1 MNRKISIGIA
11 LSIEAIACAVTF
23 VITMTVSLNN
33 YNEKIADV
41 QQRGEMYTKLQEID
55 SYVRNY
61 SLYSVNAWY

>member
-11 LSIEAIACAVTF
+11 ISIAAIACAVTF

-33 YNEKIADV
+33 YNEKVADV

-55 SYVRNY
+55 AYVRNY
-61 SLYSVNAWY
+61 SL